1 MGFEIPLA
9 PPPNEVPLWA
19 FTPLDEHMQ
28 GKKTMEILK
37 EFLEGF

>member
-9 PPPNEVPLWA
+9 PHVVPLWA
-19 FTPLDEHMQ
+19 YTPSDEHMQ
-28 GKKTMEILK
+28 GKKTMEIL